1 MLATCDEVKW
11 NSFFHIWMAFKS
23 QVKWSI
29 KKKKKKKS
37 ILSTCFSYICRM
49 VAIVIQFISQNAYYS
64 NPIFTFHMLDTDI
77 PITKPMSLEQMLTC
91 SPLSNILKPQQKR
104 LHQTHFAIP
113 PPPHPHS
120 SILGTITEEA
130 SPTHFPIPQTDFP
143 IIEPM
148 ISPNRLPNSRTND
161 IPKPTSQF
169 LH

>member
-49 VAIVIQFISQNAYYS
+49 VAIVIQFISPNAYYS

-91 SPLSNILKPQQKR
+91 SPLSNILKA
-104 LHQTHFAIP
+104 TA
-113 PPPHPHS
+113 
-120 SILGTITEEA
+120 EEA
-130 SPTHFPIPQTDFP
+130 SPNPLRNSSTT
-143 IIEPM
+143 
-148 ISPNRLPNSRTND
+148 SPSLQQPWNHNRRGFTNPLPNSSNRLPNYRTND

-169 LH
+169 